1 MSFYGVIS
9 TIKGYNDMP
18 IEYATKKLEKV
29 TGAEKCPI
37 SI

>member
-18 IEYATKKLEKV
+18 IEYATKKFEKF
-29 TGAEKCPI
+29 TGQKNVL
-37 SI
+37 